1 MSGEITIDEDSFE
14 GWKGMMDAINPMK
27 VKLNFLLLGIPVA
40 LYAKFGLHDAGLTF
54 LASMVAIM
62 PLAFLMGKA
71 TEEIALRT
79 SESIGGLLNATF
91 GNAAEMIIA
100 GAAIF
105 AAAELAGDGE
115 ISASED
121 MINIV
126 RDTSMQLEE
135 TFQSKRFSV
144 CHISQRLFS
153 LSFMGYS
160 CCSNFEHIRN
170 SLQRMGNITMMIL

>member
-27 VKLNFLLLGIPVA
+27 VKLNFLLIGIPVA

-91 GNAAEMIIA
+91 GNAAEMISL
-100 GAAIF
+100 
-105 AAAELAGDGE
+105 E
-115 ISASED
+115 
-121 MINIV
+121 
-126 RDTSMQLEE
+126 QL
-135 TFQSKRFSV
+135 
-144 CHISQRLFS
+144 S
-153 LSFMGYS
+153 L
-160 CCSNFEHIRN
+160 
-170 SLQRMGNITMMIL
+170 LQRNLLEKGSLVRVKT

>member
-1 MSGEITIDEDSFE
+1 MPSWAGSGHEGPSEMSGEITIDEDSFE

-79 SESIGGLLNATF
+79 SESIGGLLNATLQ
-91 GNAAEMIIA
+91 AATLLFIASLGELITEKSGILNLGVERGLNMELGSMIKIW
-100 GAAIF
+100 
-105 AAAELAGDGE
+105 
-115 ISASED
+115 
-121 MINIV
+121 
-126 RDTSMQLEE
+126 
-135 TFQSKRFSV
+135 
-144 CHISQRLFS
+144 
-153 LSFMGYS
+153 FMNYL
-160 CCSNFEHIRN
+160 RK
-170 SLQRMGNITMMIL
+170 

>member
-1 MSGEITIDEDSFE
+1 MPSWAGSGHEGASEMSGEITIDEDSFE

-27 VKLNFLLLGIPVA
+27 VKLNFLLIGIPVA

-91 GNAAEMIIA
+91 GLSLI
-100 GAAIF
+100 
-105 AAAELAGDGE
+105 
-115 ISASED
+115 
-121 MINIV
+121 
-126 RDTSMQLEE
+126 
-135 TFQSKRFSV
+135 
-144 CHISQRLFS
+144 HI
-153 LSFMGYS
+153 
-160 CCSNFEHIRN
+160 
-170 SLQRMGNITMMIL
+170 